1 MAVVQCATPVPSNP
15 FRPAQPLRVLV
26 PVCLAV
32 LGFGQ
37 VLPQQPTWRLAS
49 GTPGTPVRGV
59 DVFRA
64 GPDTMFAICSRYT
77 WRSTDRGENWDSI
90 SWPGTDFGAIKVDP
104 ANSQLV
110 YISTPGIDMN
120 SNDTRMSTDGGQTW
134 NWILGGRF
142 YATAVI
148 EFDPVEAG
156 KVYLG
161 VGPNELFRCS
171 DTGQHWDTLGHVNGF
186 LNTISIARTDNQ
198 ILFAGYVRGVSK
210 STDRGATW
218 MNLNLGFQPPDGIFV
233 AVDPRD
239 ADIVYA
245 GVWNNGA
252 GPGGMYKSTDGGS
265 VWNEINNGIGTGDR
279 WIQKVAVNPKSPDEV
294 LVGLD
299 GSSHAILRT
308 SNGGVNWSDFS
319 SGTNSPNF
327 INDIVFDTL
336 NNRIYA
342 AVNSGL
348 YIHDGITSTPP
359 QGGPAFHF
367 DLFQNYPNPFN
378 PRTTIN
384 YQLPTQGH
392 VKLKLYDVLGR
403 EIATLVDRVE
413 EPGYKSVRFDAGTLS
428 SGMYFYRLQTGTF
441 AQTRKLL
448 VVK

>member
-1 MAVVQCATPVPSNP
+1 MAVAQCATPVPSNP
-15 FRPAQPLRVLV
+15 FRSTKPLRVLFV
-26 PVCLAV
+26 VCLAG
-32 LGFGQ
+32 LGQ
-37 VLPQQPTWRLAS
+37 VLSQQPAWRLAS

-90 SWPGTDFGAIKVDP
+90 SWPGTDFGLDIHSNDP
-104 ANSQLV
+104 LLSTDAGGTW
-110 YISTPGIDMN
+110 STPFI
-120 SNDTRMSTDGGQTW
+120 
-134 NWILGGRF
+134 GRF
-142 YATAVI
+142 YSTAVF
-148 EFDPVEAG
+148 EFDPVEPST
-156 KVYLG
+156 VYLG
-161 VGPNELFRCS
+161 VGPNRLFRSS
-171 DTGQHWDTLGHVNGF
+171 DTGRHWDTLSHVNGY
-186 LNTISIARTDNQ
+186 LNTISIARENNQ
-198 ILFAGYVRGVSK
+198 VLYAGYVAGVSK

-279 WIQKVAVNPKSPDEV
+279 CIQKVAVNPKSPDEV